1 MSTQP
6 LPEYPSRISH
16 DEALA
21 IVIAAAA
28 AHRLGSERIA
38 TRRADGRVLAVD
50 VVAGIPLPPF
60 DNSRMDG
67 FAFRHAD
74 LPAGIAEP
82 TLQLAGE
89 QFAGRDLRLP
99 LGPGQCIRIT
109 TGAPLPAGADTVV
122 MKENT
127 THAGDSVTV
136 LAVPPAGAN
145 VGHAGE
151 DVRKGDT
158 VLRAGDV
165 LNPARTSLLA
175 ALGIADIEVSRRP
188 TVAVFTTGDE
198 LIEPGLPLGPGE
210 IYNSNRELL
219 MGQLRQLGL
228 EPTAWPTMADDPARV
243 RSLLQD
249 AASAF
254 DLIITCGGVSAG
266 EKDYLPGFLGE
277 AGRILFWKVRMKP
290 GMPLLFGE
298 LGQALMLALP
308 GNPVST
314 LATFQTFGVP
324 LIAQLQGRREP
335 ATRWHARLSLPWSK
349 RHPRHEF
356 LRGKLQPRDDGS
368 LWVSPNPADA
378 SHRLQAA
385 ADSDALIVLAEGERD
400 YAAGDVVQVLPY

>member
-1 MSTQP
+1 MTTTN
-6 LPEYPSRISH
+6 PEYPSRISH

-21 IVIAAAA
+21 IIESAGST
-28 AHRLGSERIA
+28 HRLPVERIA
-38 TRRADGRVLAVD
+38 TRRAEGRVLARD
-50 VVAGIPLPPF
+50 VVAGMPLPPF
-60 DNSRMDG
+60 ENSRMDG
-67 FAFRHAD
+67 FAFRYAD
-74 LPAGIAEP
+74 IAANP
-82 TLQLAGE
+82 TSTTLRVVGD
-89 QFAGRDLRLP
+89 QFAGRDQGLAA
-99 LGPGQCIRIT
+99 GIGECVRIT
-109 TGAPLPAGADTVV
+109 TGAPMPRGTDTVV
-122 MKENT
+122 MKENVDEL
-127 THAGDSVTV
+127 AGVISIRE
-136 LAVPPAGAN
+136 LPARGAH

-151 DVRKGDT
+151 DVQTGDI
-158 VLRAGDV
+158 VLRAGDT
-165 LNPARTSLLA
+165 LTPARTSLLT
-175 ALGIADIEVSRRP
+175 ALGLADIEVARRP

-228 EPTAWPTMADDPARV
+228 EPTAWPSLPDDPARV
-243 RSLLQD
+243 QSMLTD

-266 EKDYLPGFLGE
+266 EKDYLPALLAQE
-277 AGRILFWKVRMKP
+277 GRILFWKVRMKP

-298 LGQALMLALP
+298 LGAALWLALP

-314 LATFQTFGVP
+314 LATFQAFGVP
-324 LIAQLQGRREP
+324 LLAQLQGRREARP
-335 ATRWHARLSLPWSK
+335 SWYARLSLAWSK

-368 LWVSPNPADA
+368 LWVTPNPADA

-400 YAAGDVVQVLPY
+400 YAAGAVVRVLPY

>member
-1 MSTQP
+1 MNTTDP
-6 LPEYPSRISH
+6 AYPSRISH

-21 IVIAAAA
+21 IIESAGS
-28 AHRLGSERIA
+28 AHRLPAERIA
-38 TRRADGRVLAVD
+38 TRRAEGRVLVSD
-50 VVAGIPLPPF
+50 VVAGMPLPPF

-74 LPAGIAEP
+74 IAATP
-82 TLQLAGE
+82 TTATLRIAGE
-89 QFAGRDLRLP
+89 QFAGRDQGHAP
-99 LGPGQCIRIT
+99 AGGECIRIT
-109 TGAPLPAGADTVV
+109 TGAPMPRGADTVV
-122 MKENT
+122 MKENVDERDGVISLREVPALG
-127 THAGDSVTV
+127 TH
-136 LAVPPAGAN
+136 
-145 VGHAGE
+145 VGRAGE
-151 DVRKGDT
+151 DVRAGDI

-165 LNPARTSLLA
+165 LTPARTSLLT
-175 ALGIADIEVSRRP
+175 ALGLADVEVARRP

-228 EPTAWPTMADDPARV
+228 EPTAWPSLPDDPVRV
-243 RSLLQD
+243 QSMLTD

-266 EKDYLPGFLGE
+266 EKDYLPALL
-277 AGRILFWKVRMKP
+277 AQQGRILFWKVRMKP

-298 LGQALMLALP
+298 LGAALWLALP

-314 LATFQTFGVP
+314 LATFQAFGVP
-324 LIAQLQGRREP
+324 LLAQLQGRRQARP
-335 ATRWHARLSLPWSK
+335 HWYARLALAWSK

-356 LRGKLQPRDDGS
+356 LRGKLQPREDGS
-368 LWVSPNPADA
+368 LWVTPNPADA

-400 YAAGDVVQVLPY
+400 YAAGDVVRVLPY

>member
-1 MSTQP
+1 MNSADSAF
-6 LPEYPSRISH
+6 PSRISH

-21 IVIAAAA
+21 IVVSAGQ
-28 AHRLGSERIA
+28 AHRLPIERVP
-38 TRRADGRVLAVD
+38 TRRAEGRILASD
-50 VVAGIPLPPF
+50 VVAGMPLPPF

-74 LPAGIAEP
+74 LAAATQAASLRIA
-82 TLQLAGE
+82 AE
-89 QFAGRDLRLP
+89 QFAGRDLQHALAA
-99 LGPGQCIRIT
+99 GECIRIT
-109 TGAPLPAGADTVV
+109 TGAPMPAGADTVV
-122 MKENT
+122 MKENVEEHDGVIT
-127 THAGDSVTV
+127 LREA
-136 LAVPPAGAN
+136 PAPGSH
-145 VGHAGE
+145 VGKAGE
-151 DVRKGDT
+151 DVRVGDT
-158 VLRAGDV
+158 VLVAGDV
-165 LNPARTSLLA
+165 LTPARTSLLA
-175 ALGIADIEVSRRP
+175 ALGLADIEVARRP

-198 LIEPGLPLGPGE
+198 LIEPGMPLGPGE

-228 EPTAWPTMADDPARV
+228 EPTAWPSLPDDPARV
-243 RSLLQD
+243 RSMLTD

-298 LGQALMLALP
+298 LDRALLLALP
-308 GNPVST
+308 GKPVST
-314 LATFQTFGVP
+314 LATFQAFGLP
-324 LIAQLQGRREP
+324 LLDQLQGRRE
-335 ATRWHARLSLPWSK
+335 ARSRWHARLALAWSK

-356 LRGKLQPRDDGS
+356 LRGKLQPREDGS
-368 LWVSPNPADA
+368 VWVTPNPADA

-400 YAAGDVVQVLPY
+400 YAAGEVVRVLPY